1 MEEDKIIIKRSPNAD
16 TRTSKGDITKKEL
29 LQQTYSH
36 IDDVNN
42 VGIWLADKFK
52 EQIKN
57 HDHTKV
63 EGIDQFYEDFTTGMQ
78 DGEFKKLPWWQL
90 HMTERHHLNDSVPE
104 DVNLLDVLEMVIDCT
119 VAGLARGGSADKIY
133 PITIPQE
140 VLELAIDNTKNLIID
155 NTKLED

>member
-1 MEEDKIIIKRSPNAD
+1 MKEDKIIIKRSPNAD

-42 VGIWLADKFK
+42 VGAWLVDKFK

-63 EGIDQFYEDFTTGMQ
+63 EGINSMRILQQECRM
-78 DGEFKKLPWWQL
+78 E
-90 HMTERHHLNDSVPE
+90 
-104 DVNLLDVLEMVIDCT
+104 NLKNYL
-119 VAGLARGGSADKIY
+119 GGNYI
-133 PITIPQE
+133 
-140 VLELAIDNTKNLIID
+140 
-155 NTKLED
+155 